1 MKRFSLLS
9 IVLIIIGIITY
20 GINRY
25 MGENA
30 ELFILVGFIS
40 LFVAVIL
47 GLMAIA
53 KNEAGKLKY
62 VTILMAFVVLGIVT
76 WAEPFQIVRV
86 LTWLKNI

>member
-20 GINRY
+20 GINGY

-62 VTILMAFVVLGIVT
+62 VTILMVFVVLGIVT

>member
-25 MGENA
+25 MGGNA

-40 LFVAVIL
+40 LFAAVIL

-53 KNEAGKLKY
+53 NEAGKLKY
-62 VTILMAFVVLGIVT
+62 VTILMAFVVIGIVT

>member
-1 MKRFSLLS
+1 MKRFSMLSLL
-9 IVLIIIGIITY
+9 LIIMGIITY

-47 GLMAIA
+47 GFMAIA

-62 VTILMAFVVLGIVT
+62 VTILMTFVVFGIVI

>member
-9 IVLIIIGIITY
+9 ILLIIIGIIAY
-20 GINRY
+20 VINRSI
-25 MGENA
+25 GENA
-30 ELFILVGFIS
+30 EVFILIGFIC

-47 GLMAIA
+47 GFMAIA

-62 VTILMAFVVLGIVT
+62 LTILMAFVVLGFVT

>member
-9 IVLIIIGIITY
+9 ILLIIIGIITY

-25 MGENA
+25 IGKNT
-30 ELFILVGFIS
+30 ELFILIGVIC

-47 GLMAIA
+47 GFMAIA

-62 VTILMAFVVLGIVT
+62 LTILIAFVVFGVVT
-76 WAEPFQIVRV
+76 WAEPFQIVRM

>member
-1 MKRFSLLS
+1 MKRFSMLSLL
-9 IVLIIIGIITY
+9 LIIMGIITY

-62 VTILMAFVVLGIVT
+62 VTILMAFVVIGIVT

>member
-1 MKRFSLLS
+1 MKRFSMLSLL
-9 IVLIIIGIITY
+9 LIIMGIITY

-76 WAEPFQIVRV
+76 WAEPFQIVRM

>member
-9 IVLIIIGIITY
+9 ILLIIIGIIAY
-20 GINRY
+20 VINRSI
-25 MGENA
+25 GENA
-30 ELFILVGFIS
+30 ELFILIGFIC

-47 GLMAIA
+47 GFMAIA

-62 VTILMAFVVLGIVT
+62 LTILMAFVVLGFVT
-76 WAEPFQIVRV
+76 WMEPFQIVRV

>member
-9 IVLIIIGIITY
+9 ILLIIIGIIAY
-20 GINRY
+20 VINRSI
-25 MGENA
+25 GENA
-30 ELFILVGFIS
+30 ELFILIGFIC

-47 GLMAIA
+47 GFMAIA

-62 VTILMAFVVLGIVT
+62 LTILMAFVVLGIVT
-76 WAEPFQIVRV
+76 YMEPFQIVRV

>member
-9 IVLIIIGIITY
+9 ILLIIIGIITY
-20 GINRY
+20 GINRH

-30 ELFILVGFIS
+30 ELFILIGVIC

-47 GLMAIA
+47 GFMAIA

-62 VTILMAFVVLGIVT
+62 LTILIAFVVFGVVT
-76 WAEPFQIVRV
+76 WAEPFQIVRM

>member
-1 MKRFSLLS
+1 MKRFSMLSLL
-9 IVLIIIGIITY
+9 LIIMGIITY

-30 ELFILVGFIS
+30 ELFIFIGFIC

-62 VTILMAFVVLGIVT
+62 VTILMTFVVFGIVI